1 MAKRVIATKA
11 PSTSLPANMKR
22 LGEFVRFKRT
32 SLDLTIEN
40 AASLCGVS
48 KQALNNIELGID
60 SVKLVTLF
68 KVINQ
73 LGVSLWLEN
82 QSIDSKKEIDDE
94 WL

>member
-11 PSTSLPANMKR
+11 PNLNHPVNIKR

-32 SLDLTIEN
+32 SLDLTIES

-48 KQALNNIELGID
+48 KQAFNNIELGVD
-60 SVKLVTLF
+60 SVKLATLF

-73 LGVSLWLEN
+73 FGISLWFDN
-82 QSIDSKKEIDDE
+82 QCTEKKKEIDDE

>member
-11 PSTSLPANMKR
+11 PNLELPVNMIR

-48 KQALNNIELGID
+48 KQALSNIELGSD
-60 SVKLVTLF
+60 SVKLITLF

-73 LGVSLWLEN
+73 LGISLWLEN
-82 QSIDSKKEIDDE
+82 QSTEGSKVVDDD